1 MGSAPPTG
9 HYSVKLVDNI
19 EAPQPFFPEG
29 FNPIGP
35 VPRVDSKLLCESQIQ
50 VLARNLANEIAAHN
64 LSRSHANHLLALLM
78 TLERDLLK
86 QEATINL
93 LGQIQLNGFDNTLA
107 IRRFTLLPPDF
118 LTSPAQNNKT
128 RYHFKLVSIPKFL
141 PHFFSYIQSDYT
153 SYSFQC
159 PFQPIYDRFDREAEH
174 SVIRV
179 KNKHSWLAVQNDL
192 I

>member
-86 QEATINL
+86 QEATIKWLNRKLDSERDMRLNAERELRLNNERGMHTGLQEAADANAFESVSVPFSFLDELRTDKQRRDKILMKQEYFWNL
-93 LGQIQLNGFDNTLA
+93 
-107 IRRFTLLPPDF
+107 
-118 LTSPAQNNKT
+118 
-128 RYHFKLVSIPKFL
+128 
-141 PHFFSYIQSDYT
+141 
-153 SYSFQC
+153 
-159 PFQPIYDRFDREAEH
+159 
-174 SVIRV
+174 
-179 KNKHSWLAVQNDL
+179 
-192 I
+192 